1 MADIVSIITYDHSNL
16 YKKLT
21 YFIYPIMSWSVLF
34 TLSFVYVYIYHKW
47 KILRRNTPGK
57 KQFSST
63 KSRFLIPFLVVLTF
77 ILLEECGSVISII
90 TNSIELKRNVDKFT
104 QCVSLML
111 FATVEISDTFI
122 YIFVQKNIRKNC
134 LLIENYL
141 KINCFERRQKLP
153 STWTAITFRKKYDL
167 GAKLMRLNYNEMF
180 PRKKI
185 SVVTAIKRF
194 GSTYVEKDS
203 CKF

>member
-1 MADIVSIITYDHSNL
+1 M
-16 YKKLT
+16 
-21 YFIYPIMSWSVLF
+21 
-34 TLSFVYVYIYHKW
+34 
-47 KILRRNTPGK
+47 
-57 KQFSST
+57 
-63 KSRFLIPFLVVLTF
+63 IPFLVVLTF

-122 YIFVQKNIRKNC
+122 YIFLQKNIRKNC

-153 STWTAITFRKKYDL
+153 ST
-167 GAKLMRLNYNEMF
+167 
-180 PRKKI
+180 
-185 SVVTAIKRF
+185 
-194 GSTYVEKDS
+194 
-203 CKF
+203 